1 VGGVRSHCKNSTSE
15 LCKLFA
21 DEYLSHQ
28 TYHRYSDVLI
38 VGLFYSGEDIARIAS
53 GERAVDDQQ
62 LNNVELAISNIE
74 K

>member
-1 VGGVRSHCKNSTSE
+1 
-15 LCKLFA
+15 
-21 DEYLSHQ
+21 
-28 TYHRYSDVLI
+28 VLI